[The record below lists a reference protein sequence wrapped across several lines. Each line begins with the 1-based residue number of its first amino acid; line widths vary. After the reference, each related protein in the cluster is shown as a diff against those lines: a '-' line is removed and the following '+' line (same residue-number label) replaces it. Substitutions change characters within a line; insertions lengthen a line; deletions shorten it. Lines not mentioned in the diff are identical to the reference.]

1 MGDEVNIIISQN
13 KAFFY
18 THPPRK
24 LLELLR
30 EKYGLQFKEK
40 VIYCG

>member
-1 MGDEVNIIISQN
+1 MGGEVNIIISQN

-18 THPPRK
+18 THPPKK
-24 LLELLR
+24 LLKLLR
-30 EKYGLQFKEK
+30 KYGLQFKEK